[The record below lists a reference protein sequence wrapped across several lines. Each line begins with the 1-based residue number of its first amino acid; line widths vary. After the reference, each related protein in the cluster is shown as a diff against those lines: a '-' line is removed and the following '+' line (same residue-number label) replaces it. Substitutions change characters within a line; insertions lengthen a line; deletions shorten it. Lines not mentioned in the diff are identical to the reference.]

1 MSWHSGHVR
10 PSRVIYVEN
19 DPALRGLMT
28 GMLSAR
34 PEIELVLST
43 GSAVEALDSP
53 GVETA
58 DVALLDVAL
67 GPESMDGI
75 ALGCALRERNPELGI
90 VLHSQHPLP
99 NLPSRVPAAQ
109 DWGWSTLHKHAHLDI
124 TRLVQVLR
132 DTAAGHVH
140 RDAEDEDDSGDD
152 PVARLS
158 TRQRQAMALVASGWD
173 NRAIADKLDI
183 TADALRQDLSRAYR
197 ILVPDLAEGRDLR
210 TTAVLVFFR
219 HARGVKVDPDA

>member
-1 MSWHSGHVR
+1 MR
-10 PSRVIYVEN
+10 RSRVIYVEN

-28 GMLSAR
+28 GLLSAR

-43 GSAVEALDSP
+43 GSADVALDFP
-53 GVETA
+53 GVESA

-75 ALGCALRERNPELGI
+75 ALGCALRERNPEIGI

-99 NLPSRVPAAQ
+99 NLPSRVPAAL
-109 DWGWSTLHKHAHLDI
+109 DWGWSSLHKHADLDVG
-124 TRLVQVLR
+124 RLVQVLR

-140 RDAEDEDDSGDD
+140 RDAEQTADSTDD

-158 TRQRQAMALVASGWD
+158 ARQRQAMALVAAGWD

-183 TADALRQDLSRAYR
+183 TPDALRQDLSRAYR
-197 ILVPDLAEGRDLR
+197 ILVPDLPEGRDLR

-219 HARGVKVDPDA
+219 HARGVSVDPDA